1 MFVNALICN
10 SLGSSHY
17 HHWEYSFYLLGKTME
32 NVRKHLDVHLVQSR
46 KQLHKLTKK
55 PTFARCRIFD
65 QDLVAVEMKRAKVK
79 LYKPSY
85 SGMCILDISKY
96 AYDFYYNYLKTKYG
110 ANLQLMMT
118 DTDSLLFSV
127 QCKDIYNDMSENME
141 LFDTSDYPETH
152 FLHSVENKKVLGK
165 MKDETNGVPIRE
177 FVGLRSKMYRF
188 VFGKGEKKKPKG
200 ISKGSEKEHS
210 VWHAQADHRVWKK
223 FSIHHEPDPM
233 PRSKNVLRTV
243 KRGVSLAV
251 RR

>member
-1 MFVNALICN
+1 
-10 SLGSSHY
+10 
-17 HHWEYSFYLLGKTME
+17 ME
-32 NVRKHLDVHLVQSR
+32 NVRKHLDVHLVQCR

-96 AYDFYYNYLKTKYG
+96 AMYDFYYNYLKTKYG

-127 QCKDIYNDMSENME
+127 QCNDIYNEMSENME

-177 FVGLRSKMYRF
+177 FVRLRSKMYSF
-188 VFGKGEKKKPKG
+188 VFGKEEKKKLKG
-200 ISKGSEKEHS
+200 ISKGVVKKNIRFVMHKQTIESERNS
-210 VWHAQADHRVWKK
+210 V
-223 FSIHHEPDPM
+223 SIMNLIRCHYHKMYCEQL
-233 PRSKNVLRTV
+233 NE
-243 KRGVSLAV
+243 VSLSPFDDK
-251 RR
+251 RYLLDTTTGLPYGHYKINQGLL